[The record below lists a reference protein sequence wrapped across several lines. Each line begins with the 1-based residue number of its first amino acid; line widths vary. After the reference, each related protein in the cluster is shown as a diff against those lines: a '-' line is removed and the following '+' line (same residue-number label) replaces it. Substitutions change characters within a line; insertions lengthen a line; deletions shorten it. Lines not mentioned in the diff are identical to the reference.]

1 MSSDSPHRVERLRG
15 DPPSAWE
22 EAYGF
27 SRLVRADTVVLLAG
41 TTSADPSG
49 VVLGATPYE
58 QTVEILQKIEHE
70 LSRVGASLEQVVR
83 TRVYVTD
90 ISRCDEVGRAHAER
104 FAGSPPVMS
113 MVEVSALID
122 PRMLVEIEA
131 EALLG

>member
-58 QTVEILQKIEHE
+58 QTVEILRKIEHE